1 MPKRTTSKDLKLART
16 ALHPLRRKI
25 VALLVRRGPLT
36 QTETA
41 RAVGAA
47 PASARF
53 HIQRL
58 MRAGFV
64 KKAGTRR
71 GPKGITE
78 LLFRAT
84 SGKRAPRFRTAHGT
98 KEDRDMREQVLDEH
112 REIHRAG
119 ARIVLEKPERFFG
132 LLSWNVRATPAA
144 LRRLTRRLGRVV
156 ERFRREPA
164 GRLNRRERVSI
175 AIGLYPRADGLTASR
190 KSHAHNEKR

>member
-1 MPKRTTSKDLKLART
+1 MTQRVDPRDVSLART
-16 ALHPLRRKI
+16 ATHPLRRKI
-25 VALLVRRGPLT
+25 LSLLARRGPLT

-53 HIQRL
+53 HILRL
-58 MRAGFV
+58 LKAGFV

-78 LLFRAT
+78 LLFRAAR
-84 SGKRAPRFRTAHGT
+84 GKGAPRFRTAHGT
-98 KEDRDMREQVLDEH
+98 KEDRDMRQLALEEH
-112 REIHRAG
+112 REMHRAG

-132 LLSWNVRATPAA
+132 LLSWNLRATPAA

-156 ERFRREPA
+156 ERFRAEPA
-164 GRLNRRERVSI
+164 GRRSRRERVAV
-175 AIGLYPRADGLTASR
+175 AIGVYPRAEGIVRATRSR
-190 KSHAHNEKR
+190 RA

>member
-1 MPKRTTSKDLKLART
+1 MPPRTTPQDLKAART
-16 ALHPLRRKI
+16 ALHPLRRRI
-25 VALLVRRGPLT
+25 VALLARRGPLT
-36 QTETA
+36 QTEVA

-53 HIQRL
+53 HILRL
-58 MRAGFV
+58 LRAGFIRQ
-64 KKAGTRR
+64 AGTRR

-78 LLFRAT
+78 ILFRAT
-84 SGKRAPRFRTAHGT
+84 RGKKAPRFRTAHGT
-98 KEDRDMREQVLDEH
+98 KEDFEMRKLSLDEH

-119 ARIVLEKPERFFG
+119 GRIVLAEPGRFFG

-164 GRLNRRERVSI
+164 GRRSRRERVSI
-175 AIGLYPRADGLTASR
+175 AIGLYPRVDGSPA
-190 KSHAHNEKR
+190 APAGEKR